1 MRHKNLC
8 ITFALFVL
16 VSFSYLAFSQF
27 SRVEIRPRSYN
38 FGKVNI
44 GESKSKSISL
54 RSSDNA
60 FRVIEFS
67 FLFNSSPDFI
77 VTSMPEGR
85 DIPPNRPEYLEVMF
99 RPTSA
104 GVAQATLRITT
115 QIEGIASIVS
125 LKLKGYGG
133 SSEIEKSIL
142 DIVEFIKSS
151 ADEGKITGVGE
162 GGSANKRL
170 NDLKKIIKD
179 AVKALEKGKAEDGCN
194 KFLDAIKKMDGESS
208 GGNPKD
214 LVTGEATQELA
225 EMILNLR
232 EQLGCKQ

>member
-1 MRHKNLC
+1 MRHKILYSA
-8 ITFALFVL
+8 FALIIL

-38 FGKVNI
+38 FGKVKI

-54 RSSDNA
+54 RSSDDA

-85 DIPPNRPEYLEVMF
+85 DIPPNRPEYFDVMY

-115 QIEGIASIVS
+115 QIAGITSIVIS
-125 LKLKGYGG
+125 KSFMFKVFFSYHLSTLILLELVVCR
-133 SSEIEKSIL
+133 SSIAFLWVIMSASESIFVKP
-142 DIVEFIKSS
+142 ISS
-151 ADEGKITGVGE
+151 K
-162 GGSANKRL
+162 
-170 NDLKKIIKD
+170 
-179 AVKALEKGKAEDGCN
+179 
-194 KFLDAIKKMDGESS
+194 
-208 GGNPKD
+208 
-214 LVTGEATQELA
+214 
-225 EMILNLR
+225 
-232 EQLGCKQ
+232 